1 MSLFNYGIYIEYREP
16 NMFRLIGLVN
26 QPVIQMR
33 RFTVSVLL
41 KHPDSLNTISPTKME
56 TFEELAR
63 ADVAEFLCKN
73 LKFWDQMETVFTT
86 VDLKLQDLEEAAS
99 NRSNIV
105 DKLEQTYVTAAN
117 DSIPFMISV

>member
-1 MSLFNYGIYIEYREP
+1 
-16 NMFRLIGLVN
+16 
-26 QPVIQMR
+26 
-33 RFTVSVLL
+33 
-41 KHPDSLNTISPTKME
+41 
-56 TFEELAR
+56 
-63 ADVAEFLCKN
+63 
-73 LKFWDQMETVFTT
+73 METVFAT